1 MKQNLYRDQNDAKAA
16 RMQAAAATAG
26 RSKSN
31 GSTFRQPHTSRMLE
45 DNSSGSG
52 GASTARSQSLNAG
65 PPPIVSISSPQDE
78 QGHAETLASLR
89 KSDAI
94 TRRASSRRH
103 SQRFSTLLEQNAP
116 PVPRR
121 SPLTDS
127 TMLSTYSGYSTPQA
141 SSPLASPGGSLP
153 YGQFS
158 PLPTFDAYPNSP
170 ALLSSSMNKSMD
182 GMAFPPTITMP
193 LPPIGMAYIP
203 SSTDEP
209 MLGSSSMVNPD
220 TSDSG
225 VPTHQA
231 QIPLGSTDTLN
242 SVTAPTTLSSID
254 PSSAMSLPSSDTTGI
269 AEFRVIVHRSR
280 IPLRLH

>member
-1 MKQNLYRDQNDAKAA
+1 MKQSLYRDQNDAKAA
-16 RMQAAAATAG
+16 RMQAAAASTG

-31 GSTFRQPHTSRMLE
+31 GSAFRQPHMNRTLE
-45 DNSSGSG
+45 DGGGGGSG
-52 GASTARSQSLNAG
+52 GASTTRSQSLNAG
-65 PPPIVSISSPQDE
+65 PPPTVSISSPLDE

-121 SPLTDS
+121 NPMTDP
-127 TMLSTYSGYSTPQA
+127 TMLSTYSGYSTPQI
-141 SSPLASPGGSLP
+141 SSPLASPSGSIT

-170 ALLSSSMNKSMD
+170 ALSSSNMNKSMD
-182 GMAFPPTITMP
+182 GMS
-193 LPPIGMAYIP
+193 LPPSVPIPIPSDGNMTYIP

-220 TSDSG
+220 ILNAESG
-225 VPTHQA
+225 VPTHQT
-231 QIPLGSTDTLN
+231 QMPSGSTDTLN
-242 SVTAPTTLSSID
+242 NVAAPTVLSSID
-254 PSSAMSLPSSDTTGI
+254 PASAMSLPSSDTTGSI
-269 AEFRVIVHRSR
+269 DKH
-280 IPLRLH
+280 